1 MSTDRR
7 PPPIPMSQRFA
18 HHVDEPPTSRSNQ
31 TLQLYQT
38 MLARFDLLTDTQ
50 RTDLVELMSLFA
62 ESAEGDREL
71 LLALA
76 RRLAAKR

>member
-1 MSTDRR
+1 M
-7 PPPIPMSQRFA
+7 PPRFA
-18 HHVDEPPTSRSNQ
+18 PHVDEPPTSRSNQ

-38 MLARFDLLTDTQ
+38 MLARFDLLTDMQ

-62 ESAEGDREL
+62 ECTEDDRAL
-71 LLALA
+71 LLTLA